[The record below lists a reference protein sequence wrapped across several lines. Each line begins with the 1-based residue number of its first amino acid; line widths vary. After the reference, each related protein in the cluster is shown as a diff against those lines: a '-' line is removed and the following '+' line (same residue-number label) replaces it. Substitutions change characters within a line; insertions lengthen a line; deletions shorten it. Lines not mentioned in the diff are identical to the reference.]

1 LYLFIFSKWVCIK
14 KKLYVSAAKPNYYIL
29 MEQNN
34 ANSNR
39 SALYSLIT
47 VWFFWGFSAASN
59 GVFIPFCK
67 AHFHLSQFESQL
79 IDFTFYGGYFIGS
92 LVLYFAS
99 QATKVDILNKIGY
112 KNAIVLGLVISTVGA
127 LLMVPSI
134 NAGVFGLILGSFFI
148 IAIGFALQ
156 QTAVNPFIVAL
167 GSPETGSTRLNL
179 AGGVNNFGSIL
190 GPVVVSFLLFGS
202 AAGNSNAV
210 VSISSVNNLYYIL
223 AALFLALAIFFWV
236 TKLPKVTSDEKI
248 EASNKANFPL
258 FIIFI
263 AFCLILAATPAS
275 KAITD
280 SIMSGRGITDPNS
293 PEYLA
298 MLNSIKAYFVYG
310 ALFTILATLIISSS
324 TATKQKEGWGAMR
337 YPQLILG
344 MLAIFTYVGVE
355 VTIQSN
361 FGALLET
368 KAFGGYSAKD
378 IAPFIS
384 LYWGSLMVGRWTGA
398 IGVFNVSKTARTVL
412 TVLVPFIAF
421 GVVLLANYISHAPI
435 GLLAPYAICI
445 VFLIVGFLIGKE
457 KPIRTLSIFG
467 LMGAA
472 FMAVGMLTTGIV
484 ATYAFISGGLCCS
497 IMWPSIFALSLA
509 GLGKYT
515 SQGSSFLIMMILGG
529 SIIPPVQGILA
540 DGSGKLIPGMS
551 GIHFSYIIPLIGFAY
566 LAFFAWKAGAE
577 LRKQGIDI
585 DHIEAGAGH

>member
-1 LYLFIFSKWVCIK
+1 MAQDNS
-14 KKLYVSAAKPNYYIL
+14 
-29 MEQNN
+29 
-34 ANSNR
+34 NSNR

-99 QATKVDILNKIGY
+99 QISKVDILNKIGY
-112 KNAIVLGLVISTVGA
+112 KNAIVIGLLISVAGA
-127 LLMVPSI
+127 LLMVPAI
-134 NAGVFGLILGSFFI
+134 NAGVFGFILGAFFI
-148 IAIGFALQ
+148 IAIGFSLQ

-167 GSPETGSTRLNL
+167 GPPETGATRLNL

-202 AAGNSNAV
+202 ATSTSTAV
-210 VSISSVNNLYYIL
+210 VSISSVNNLYFIL
-223 AALFLALAIFFWV
+223 AGLFLLLAIFFWR
-236 TKLPKVTSDEKI
+236 TTLPKVTSDEKI
-248 EASNKANFPL
+248 EQSTKANLPL

-263 AFCLILAATPAS
+263 AFCLILAATPLSNA
-275 KAITD
+275 T
-280 SIMSGRGITDPNS
+280 GLS
-293 PEYLA
+293 P
-298 MLNSIKAYFVYG
+298 AYYVYA
-310 ALFTILATLIISSS
+310 ALFIIVITLVLSSS
-324 TATKQKEGWGAMR
+324 TATKQKEGWGAMK

-344 MLAIFTYVGVE
+344 MLAIFTYVGTE

-368 KAFGGYSAKD
+368 KAFGGFSAKD
-378 IAPFIS
+378 IAPYIS
-384 LYWGSLMVGRWTGA
+384 LYWGSLMIGRWTGA
-398 IGVFNVSKTARTVL
+398 IGVFDVSKSTRTAL
-412 TVLVPFIAF
+412 TIIVPFIAF
-421 GVVLLANYISHAPI
+421 GVVLLANYISNANI
-435 GLLAPYAICI
+435 SLITPYAICI
-445 VFLIVGFLIGKE
+445 VFLIVGFFMGKE

-467 LMGAA
+467 LMGVF
-472 FMAVGMLTTGIV
+472 FMIVGMLTSGIV

-551 GIHFSYIIPLIGFAY
+551 GIHFSYIVPLIGFAY
-566 LAFFAWKAGAE
+566 LAFFAWKAGVE

-585 DHIEAGAGH
+585 DHIEAGSGH

>member
-1 LYLFIFSKWVCIK
+1 
-14 KKLYVSAAKPNYYIL
+14 

-67 AHFHLSQFESQL
+67 AHFHLTQFESQL

-99 QATKVDILNKIGY
+99 QASKVDILNKIGY
-112 KNAIVLGLVISTVGA
+112 KNAIVLGLLISVVGA
-127 LLMVPSI
+127 LLMVPAI
-134 NAGVFGLILGSFFI
+134 NSGVFGFILASFFI
-148 IAIGFALQ
+148 IAIGFSLQ

-167 GSPETGSTRLNL
+167 GPPETGSTRLNL

-202 AAGNSNAV
+202 ASSSADSST

-223 AALFLALAIFFWV
+223 AGLFLVLAIFFWI

-248 EASNKANFPL
+248 EQSTKANLPL
-258 FIIFI
+258 FVIFI
-263 AFCLILAATPAS
+263 AFCLILAATPLS
-275 KAITD
+275 KATGL
-280 SIMSGRGITDPNS
+280 SN
-293 PEYLA
+293 
-298 MLNSIKAYFVYG
+298 AYYVYS
-310 ALFTILATLIISSS
+310 ALFIIVITLIISSS
-324 TATKQKEGWGAMR
+324 KATKQKEGWGAMR

-344 MLAIFTYVGVE
+344 MLAIFTYVGTE

-368 KAFGGYSAKD
+368 KAFGSISAKD
-378 IAPFIS
+378 IAPYIS
-384 LYWGSLMVGRWTGA
+384 LYWGSLMIGRWTGA
-398 IGVFNVSKTARTVL
+398 IGVFNLSKTARTAM
-412 TVLVPFIAF
+412 TIIVPFIAF
-421 GVVLLANYISHAPI
+421 AVVLGANAISHADI
-435 GLLAPYAICI
+435 GKIAPYGLCVI
-445 VFLIVGFLIGKE
+445 FLIVGFLLGKE
-457 KPIRTLSIFG
+457 KPIRTLTIFG
-467 LMGAA
+467 LLGVA
-472 FMAVGMLTTGIV
+472 FMLIGLITNGTI
-484 ATYAFISGGLCCS
+484 ATYAFVSGGLCCS

-509 GLGKYT
+509 GLGKYS
-515 SQGSSFLIMMILGG
+515 SQGASLLIMMILGG

-540 DGSGKLIPGMS
+540 DGAGSLIPGMS
-551 GIHFSYIIPLIGFAY
+551 GIHFSYIIPVIGFAY
-566 LAFFAWKAGAE
+566 LAFFAWKAGSE